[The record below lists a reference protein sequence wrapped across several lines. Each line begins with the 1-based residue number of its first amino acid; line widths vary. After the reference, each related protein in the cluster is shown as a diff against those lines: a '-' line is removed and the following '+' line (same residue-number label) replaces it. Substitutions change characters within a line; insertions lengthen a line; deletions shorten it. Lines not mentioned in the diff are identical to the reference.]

1 MLKAKKPEK
10 REVKINKQIKQ
21 KEINNKEQKLIKLKI
36 KTVWNVNLIKF
47 WFLEKIKKIV
57 YSSD

>member
-10 REVKINKQIKQ
+10 RGVKINKQIKQ